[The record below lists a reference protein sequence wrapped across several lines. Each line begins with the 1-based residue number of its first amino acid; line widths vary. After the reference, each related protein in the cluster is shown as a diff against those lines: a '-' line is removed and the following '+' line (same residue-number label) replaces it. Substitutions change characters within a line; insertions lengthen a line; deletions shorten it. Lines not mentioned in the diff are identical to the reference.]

1 MFELEDYEGLRN
13 TSSENVQKEGLSD
26 AQKEYLHEV
35 IPDQKDWLNMDYEQR
50 VDTVNQMSMRLEE
63 MQLPLDTIPK
73 EYFEYQSDLKQ
84 LEQFQ
89 NIECVENC
97 VDLTDY
103 LYRSGIAEKYM
114 EGDTITRE
122 YIAQDYFTAIK
133 ECMGLDPN
141 MPLTFTEMPSGVC
154 GGYNPHTNS
163 IELNANYLEHAD
175 PRGLLKTIVHESEHA
190 FQQKC
195 VDNPSS
201 SNVDPEVLDQWK
213 YNMEHYKDAKTYGH
227 EEYRNQAIEKDAFE
241 FEKYVFAQVDK
252 LKNLRD

>member
-1 MFELEDYEGLRN
+1 MFELEDYEGLRS
-13 TSSENVQKEGLSD
+13 TSSENIQKEGLSD
-26 AQKEYLHEV
+26 AQKEYLQEV
-35 IPDQKDWLNMDYEQR
+35 IPDQKDWLEKDYEQR
-50 VDTVNQMSMRLEE
+50 VDTVNQMSMRVEE

-114 EGDTITRE
+114 EGDIITRE
-122 YIAQDYFTAIK
+122 YIAQDYFNAIK
-133 ECMGLDPN
+133 GCMDLNPD
-141 MPLTFTEMPSGVC
+141 MPLRFVDLPNGRC
-154 GGYNPHTNS
+154 GGYNPDTNS

-195 VDNPSS
+195 VNNPSS
-201 SNVDPEVLDQWK
+201 CNVDSEVLEQWK
-213 YNMEHYKDAKTYGH
+213 YNMDHYKDAETYGFK
-227 EEYRNQAIEKDAFE
+227 EYRNQPIEKDAFE